1 MLMTETSTIKVQ
13 PNKAAGENRKNGEK
27 GRCKSIFPFKC
38 VVEDEENASPFLTAN
53 GVFWVPNE
61 ACAAGQSF
69 SQLPFYHRFS
79 GYFLSRGRK
88 TLNGRLI
95 TPLQERVIVL
105 PPSVQVWVPLRS
117 AWRRTNVPL
126 YFASY

>member
-1 MLMTETSTIKVQ
+1 MLKTDTSAIRTQPSKV
-13 PNKAAGENRKNGEK
+13 AGENREKGEK
-27 GRCKSIFPFKC
+27 GRCKGVFPFKC
-38 VVEDEENASPFLTAN
+38 GVEDEENSSPALTAN
-53 GVFWVPNE
+53 GVVWVPKE

-69 SQLPFYHRFS
+69 SQLAFYHSFS

-95 TPLQERVIVL
+95 TPVQERVMVL